1 MPDMHINA
9 LHGASTPEQ
18 ADRELK
24 KFFPIEQ
31 TIALIKPGVSREQK
45 GNFIFMKNQSET
57 ELKMVKLFIIYLHF
71 VTQPKIFVLM
81 SGKIKRQKKAL

>member
-1 MPDMHINA
+1 MYRLRNEFQTPDMHINA

-31 TIALIKPGVSREQK
+31 TIALIKPGVSKEQK
-45 GNFIFMKNQSET
+45 GNFNIYFNLSAHFLHPT
-57 ELKMVKLFIIYLHF
+57 ALNLDFI
-71 VTQPKIFVLM
+71 VG
-81 SGKIKRQKKAL
+81 GK